1 MVDRTVI
8 SMSGTC
14 LLGVTIS
21 SGNVAYVE
29 LCPGNLSTRLDDLRS
44 CFTSY
49 RFTALRL
56 SYCHTLADSGV
67 AYYGSAPTT
76 SPSTLAGVVEAAS
89 AVFKPQDSTVPVT
102 LNVPRKVLFEN
113 DYRWWRTT
121 GSLEPYQGRIYF
133 GSAST
138 SVSWLTQVIYT
149 IQFCGPTFSS
159 STQLLTTQTFDDEKS
174 EGNLTTSEDPEIIT
188 HGDSQH
194 PGPQRSARSVPRT
207 ASESPTTRGSSY
219 ERAYPPLRK

>member
-8 SMSGTC
+8 TMSGTC

-21 SGNVAYVE
+21 SGNVAYVD
-29 LCPGNLSTRLDDLRS
+29 LSPGNLSTRLDDLRS
-44 CFTSY
+44 CFTSF
-49 RFTALRL
+49 RFTHLQL
-56 SYCHTLADSGV
+56 SYCHTLTDSGV

-76 SPSTLAGVVEAAS
+76 SPTTLAGVVEAAC

-102 LNVPRKVLFEN
+102 LKIPRKVLFEN

-133 GSAST
+133 GALTT
-138 SVSWLTQVIYT
+138 SVSWVTQVTYT

-159 STQLLTTQTFDDEKS
+159 SSQLLSTTPLDDEKS
-174 EGNLTTSEDPEIIT
+174 EGNHTSTEDPEIIT

-194 PGPQRSARSVPRT
+194 PGPQRPARSVPRT
-207 ASESPTTRGSSY
+207 AFEPPTTRCSSY
-219 ERAYPPLRK
+219 EKAYPPLRK